1 MDTCPTGRNG
11 YGYTGIPAG
20 KAAAREQRSI
30 RLRCFFVKEILGG
43 LPVGQAGLDGDL
55 YMFSVPSWHTPAGLE
70 QYFCYY
76 PIDASTAHI
85 IRGFLSFYE
94 AGFGE
99 LYLAKAKA
107 LADQITVRWIP
118 PEIAATFGLTVCF
131 TAVIP

>member
-1 MDTCPTGRNG
+1 MDTPASRLGKQLHENSG
-11 YGYTGIPAG
+11 AYGSAV
-20 KAAAREQRSI
+20 
-30 RLRCFFVKEILGG
+30 FFVKEILGG

-131 TAVIP
+131 IAVIP